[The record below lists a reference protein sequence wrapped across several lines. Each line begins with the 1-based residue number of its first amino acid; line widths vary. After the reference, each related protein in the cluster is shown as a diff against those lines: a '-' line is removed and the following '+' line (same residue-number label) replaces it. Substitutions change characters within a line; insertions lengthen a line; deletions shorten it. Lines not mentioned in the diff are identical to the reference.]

1 MTLWGSEFCS
11 KFDNLRIGQLLA
23 VKGAIVSDYGGKSLN
38 AADDHAQIYTD
49 LEHPDVAKL
58 QRWYN
63 ENKGNADFNSLTAKR
78 EPRDNTQADRTEGKA
93 SNVNLVAEINEVL
106 QNENDTDNAHFFFLN
121 GFLAR
126 IKNTDN
132 LYYPACPGENCRRKV
147 VEESTGYRCENCQK
161 TYMTFN
167 PTYMITAKI
176 SDFTES
182 IWVNFARE

>member
-23 VKGAIVSDYGGKSLN
+23 VKGARVSDYGGKSLN

-49 LEHPDVAKL
+49 LKHPDVAKL

-78 EPRDNTQADRTEGKA
+78 EPRDNTQVDRNEGKA